1 MKLVRH
7 ALASGAALSLVL
19 AANPAIARDHHAATE
34 AASEMSEH
42 DKLFALFADAD
53 ERSLK
58 LNPVGALFRGDMRYA
73 DRLGDYLTDEHLAAI
88 KADNAENLAKLA
100 EIDRS
105 KLSPTD
111 QLAYDVFAYN
121 QQREQEGYAPA
132 ILAASEVR
140 PVNHFSGFHTF
151 YPNFA
156 SGQSAA
162 PFKTVED
169 YENNLKRHEDYI
181 AITDRAIGKFR
192 EGMETGVYET
202 KLTIGNVVSQL
213 DTQLAMPVEESPFFM
228 PVKNFPE
235 EFSAEEKARLTVEY
249 TAATEEIYAAHE
261 RMRNFLRDEYMA
273 VARDSVGLSQMKG
286 GAELYRHMVEGTTT
300 LPLEPDYL
308 HELGLSEVARI
319 KNGLEQIK
327 QEVGFEG
334 TLNEF
339 FDYVR
344 TDEQF
349 KPESREALTQSY
361 YDIGEQVDEK
371 IGEYFSLVPK
381 TPLEIKP
388 YEEYREKFEAGGSYN
403 SGAPDGSRP
412 GTFYFNAYDL
422 PSRLTTGNV
431 TLYLHEGAPGHHFQI
446 SLAQENTDLPAF
458 MRFGGNTAYVEGWA
472 LYSETLGYEMG
483 FFDDPWNRYGTLQD
497 EQLRAMRL
505 VVDTGLHAKGWTREQ
520 AIDFMLENSGMTR
533 TEVVAE
539 VERYIAIPSQA
550 LAYKVGAIKIQE
562 LRKRAEDQLGEDFD
576 IREFHAEVL
585 DTGSLPMPV
594 LENKIDRWIAS
605 KAS

>member
-73 DRLGDYLTDEHLAAI
+73 DRLGDYLTDEHLAAS
-88 KADNAENLAKLA
+88 KADNAVNLAKLA

-121 QQREQEGYAPA
+121 QQREREGYAPA

-228 PVKNFPE
+228 PVKNFPD
-235 EFSAEEKARLTVEY
+235 EFSAEEKARLTAEY

-261 RMRNFLRDEYMA
+261 RMRDFLRDEYMA

-327 QEVGFEG
+327 EEVGFEG

-446 SLAQENTDLPAF
+446 SLAQENTDIPAF

>member
-73 DRLGDYLTDEHLAAI
+73 DRLGDYLTDEHLAAS

-235 EFSAEEKARLTVEY
+235 EFSAEEKARLTAEY

-261 RMRNFLRDEYMA
+261 RMRDFLRDEYMA

-286 GAELYRHMVEGTTT
+286 G
-300 LPLEPDYL
+300 
-308 HELGLSEVARI
+308 
-319 KNGLEQIK
+319 
-327 QEVGFEG
+327 
-334 TLNEF
+334 
-339 FDYVR
+339 
-344 TDEQF
+344 
-349 KPESREALTQSY
+349 
-361 YDIGEQVDEK
+361 
-371 IGEYFSLVPK
+371 
-381 TPLEIKP
+381 
-388 YEEYREKFEAGGSYN
+388 
-403 SGAPDGSRP
+403 
-412 GTFYFNAYDL
+412 
-422 PSRLTTGNV
+422 
-431 TLYLHEGAPGHHFQI
+431 
-446 SLAQENTDLPAF
+446 
-458 MRFGGNTAYVEGWA
+458 
-472 LYSETLGYEMG
+472 
-483 FFDDPWNRYGTLQD
+483 
-497 EQLRAMRL
+497 
-505 VVDTGLHAKGWTREQ
+505 
-520 AIDFMLENSGMTR
+520 
-533 TEVVAE
+533 
-539 VERYIAIPSQA
+539 
-550 LAYKVGAIKIQE
+550 
-562 LRKRAEDQLGEDFD
+562 
-576 IREFHAEVL
+576 
-585 DTGSLPMPV
+585 
-594 LENKIDRWIAS
+594 
-605 KAS
+605 

>member
-19 AANPAIARDHHAATE
+19 AANPAIARDHHAATD
-34 AASEMSEH
+34 AASEISEH

-73 DRLGDYLTDEHLAAI
+73 DRLGDYLTDEHLAAS

-261 RMRNFLRDEYMA
+261 RMRDFLRDEYMA

-327 QEVGFEG
+327 EEVGFEG